1 MAETQFENIE
11 LPNGAILTEVPIG
24 TSDEEIKAYA
34 LSSGMAV
41 EEDFA
46 PNLDAFMQDIPGFA
60 EGDEVY
66 AEKELED
73 RALAVLRS
81 QTEAPTFMEEAHLAF
96 DQGSNLISDFNTVLN
111 AALPQAAVSIS
122 FEEGSLLPTMRVGM
136 GEEVEALTYDE
147 RLQLA
152 ASQKQAS
159 VQEEHADTLTK
170 QQIFGV
176 DAVASGVGSITKAL
190 LDPTTALPVG
200 QSLKAMTAIGGGVGF
215 TAGLGSMAT
224 KNEFDA
230 ATLAGYTVAGVVLPA
245 AITRGGQLIQKAPKT
260 QLLSQAK
267 TRMDNAAKAI
277 TKVFDSRT
285 DVQKSADAANNVI
298 TKMDEEAARL
308 VVAGRTDDEILPL
321 VKANLGLTDK
331 QVLTAMADADRPWTI
346 PAKGDADEILKQID
360 NPLYN
365 QSVIGR
371 KVDAIIRPISSR
383 IGEYSK
389 PLMVALREVD
399 RKVHQ
404 RKGEL
409 SNEFVDFFNVG
420 MRQSKAGNPN
430 WIALENALFNN
441 NYAKATQIAEEYF
454 PELAS
459 TLPKINNTLR
469 SMFDELQEAGV
480 KVRFQDDY
488 FPRSVKDREGL
499 MQALGTKTKSYITKA
514 LEAERVRIGK
524 TKGDKKQYVLS
535 AEEEADTINKVL
547 MGYRP
552 TPTGMQR
559 LKATREIP
567 FLEEN
572 LQRFYHSAP
581 ESLQMYL
588 NKAVQE
594 VEKRR
599 FFGKDGRVKEGSDDL
614 DYNSSAGALIA
625 RETSNLSQDAM
636 NDLQNLISAR
646 FDGEDLKMG
655 KVTSIGRDL
664 QYMSLLAQ
672 IDSAAVQLG
681 DVGSAVYLNGFRNVF
696 EGFKGKQLDAEDIGI
711 INNVAAEMNSGG
723 GLSKLL
729 DKTLGLSGFKT
740 VDRIGKNAVI
750 NSSLIKYQKM
760 ATNSEGRAALEKQWG
775 EVFGNETGALIEELG
790 SKQITDR
797 VKTLIWNDLADVQPI
812 ALSELPEKYLT
823 MENGRI
829 FYSLKTYMI
838 KQLDLVRNT
847 AIKDIRSKD
856 KATRLKGVGNLARYG
871 AIMGIGNGSVATVRD
886 YYLSGG
892 DERSVTPTAYADNIL
907 NSIMSTAFL
916 NRYTIDKYLAEGK
929 PAEAVV
935 SQIMPAAVGV
945 IDTTVGALSGDP
957 EKLDRAAKN
966 IPVLGKAYFTF
977 LGGGMEKNQEWKD
990 REEAKDSIKLGM

>member
-1 MAETQFENIE
+1 MADPFANIDFE
-11 LPNGAILTEVPIG
+11 V
-24 TSDEEIKAYA
+24 
-34 LSSGMAV
+34 V
-41 EEDFA
+41 EEEPSAVADPFA
-46 PNLDAFMQDIPGFA
+46 DVNFEVVDPVEPNLDAFMQDIPGFS

-136 GEEVEALTYDE
+136 GEEIESLTYDE

-159 VQEEHADTLTK
+159 IQEEHADTLTK
-170 QQIFGV
+170 QQLFGV
-176 DAVASGVGSITKAL
+176 DAVASGAGSVFKAL
-190 LDPTTALPVG
+190 LDPSTALPVG

-230 ATLAGYTVAGVVLPA
+230 ATLAGYTVTGAVLPA

-267 TRMDNAAKAI
+267 TRMDNAAKAV
-277 TKVFDSRT
+277 TKIFDSRT

-371 KVDAIIRPISSR
+371 KVDALIRPISSR

-404 RKGEL
+404 RKGDL

-441 NYAKATQIAEEYF
+441 NYDKATRIAEEYF

-535 AEEEADTINKVL
+535 AEEEADVINKVL

-599 FFGKDGRVKEGSDDL
+599 FFGKDGRVKEGTDNL
-614 DYNSSAGALIA
+614 DYNASAGALIA

-655 KVTSIGRDL
+655 QVTSWGRDL

-672 IDSAAVQLG
+672 IDSAMVQLG

-711 INNVAAEMNSGG
+711 INNVAAEMNSGD

-729 DKTLGLSGFKT
+729 DKTLGLSGFKA

-760 ATNSEGRAALEKQWG
+760 AATPEGRAALEKQWG
-775 EVFGNETGALIEELG
+775 EVFGNETGSLIEELG

-797 VKTLIWNDLADVQPI
+797 VKTLLWNDLADVQPI

-856 KATRLKGVGNLARYG
+856 KDTRLKGLSNLARYG

-945 IDTTVGALSGDP
+945 IDTSVAALSGDP
-957 EKLDRAAKN
+957 EKIDRALKN
-966 IPVLGKAYFTF
+966 VPVLGKVYYTF
-977 LGGGMEKNQEWKD
+977 LGGGMEKNQEWKN

>member
-1 MAETQFENIE
+1 MAKYKLVEPAQEETTGRRYK
-11 LPNGAILTEVPIG
+11 LVDP
-24 TSDEEIKAYA
+24 
-34 LSSGMAV
+34 V
-41 EEDFA
+41 E
-46 PNLDAFMQDIPGFA
+46 PNLDAFMQDIPGFG

-73 RALAVLRS
+73 RAQEVLRS

-111 AALPQAAVSIS
+111 AAIPQAAVSIS

-136 GEEVEALTYDE
+136 GEEVESLTYDE

-170 QQIFGV
+170 QQLFGV

-230 ATLAGYTVAGVVLPA
+230 ATLAGYTVAGAVLPA

-260 QLLSQAK
+260 KLLSQAK
-267 TRMDNAAKAI
+267 TRMDNAAKAV
-277 TKVFDSRT
+277 TKLFDSRT

-346 PAKGDADEILKQID
+346 PAKGDADELLKQID

-383 IGEYSK
+383 IGQYSK

-441 NYAKATQIAEEYF
+441 NYAKATQIAKEYF

-469 SMFDELQEAGV
+469 RMFDELQEAGV

-535 AEEEADTINKVL
+535 AEEEADVINKVL

-599 FFGKDGRVKEGSDDL
+599 FFGKDGRVKEGTDDL
-614 DYNSSAGALIA
+614 DYNASAGALIA
-625 RETSNLSQDAM
+625 RETSNLSQDAI

-655 KVTSIGRDL
+655 QVTSKARDL

-672 IDSAAVQLG
+672 LDSAAVQLG

-729 DKTLGLSGFKT
+729 DRALGLSGFKA

-760 ATNSEGRAALEKQWG
+760 AATTEGRAALEKQWG

-790 SKQITDR
+790 NKQITDR

-856 KATRLKGVGNLARYG
+856 KATQKKGLKRLAEYG

-957 EKLDRAAKN
+957 EKLNRAAKN
-966 IPVLGKAYFTF
+966 IPVIGKAYYTF

>member
-1 MAETQFENIE
+1 
-11 LPNGAILTEVPIG
+11 
-24 TSDEEIKAYA
+24 
-34 LSSGMAV
+34 
-41 EEDFA
+41 
-46 PNLDAFMQDIPGFA
+46 MQDIPGFA

-73 RALAVLRS
+73 RALAVLRT

-136 GEEVEALTYDE
+136 GEEIESLTYDE

-170 QQIFGV
+170 QQLFGV
-176 DAVASGVGSITKAL
+176 DAVASGVGSVTKAL

-230 ATLAGYTVAGVVLPA
+230 ATLAGYTVAGAVLPA

-267 TRMDNAAKAI
+267 TRMDNAAKAV
-277 TKVFDSRT
+277 TKIFDSRT

-535 AEEEADTINKVL
+535 AEEEADVINKVL

-599 FFGKDGRVKEGSDDL
+599 FFGKDGRVKEGADDL
-614 DYNSSAGALIA
+614 DYNASAGALIA
-625 RETSNLSQDAM
+625 RETSNLSQDAI

-655 KVTSIGRDL
+655 QVTSIGRDL

-729 DKTLGLSGFKT
+729 DKTLGLSGFKA

-760 ATNSEGRAALEKQWG
+760 AATTEGRAALEKQWG

-966 IPVLGKAYFTF
+966 IPVLGKVYYTF

>member
-1 MAETQFENIE
+1 
-11 LPNGAILTEVPIG
+11 
-24 TSDEEIKAYA
+24 
-34 LSSGMAV
+34 
-41 EEDFA
+41 
-46 PNLDAFMQDIPGFA
+46 
-60 EGDEVY
+60 
-66 AEKELED
+66 
-73 RALAVLRS
+73 
-81 QTEAPTFMEEAHLAF
+81 
-96 DQGSNLISDFNTVLN
+96 
-111 AALPQAAVSIS
+111 
-122 FEEGSLLPTMRVGM
+122 
-136 GEEVEALTYDE
+136 
-147 RLQLA
+147 
-152 ASQKQAS
+152 
-159 VQEEHADTLTK
+159 
-170 QQIFGV
+170 
-176 DAVASGVGSITKAL
+176 
-190 LDPTTALPVG
+190 
-200 QSLKAMTAIGGGVGF
+200 
-215 TAGLGSMAT
+215 
-224 KNEFDA
+224 
-230 ATLAGYTVAGVVLPA
+230 
-245 AITRGGQLIQKAPKT
+245 
-260 QLLSQAK
+260 
-267 TRMDNAAKAI
+267 
-277 TKVFDSRT
+277 
-285 DVQKSADAANNVI
+285 
-298 TKMDEEAARL
+298 
-308 VVAGRTDDEILPL
+308 
-321 VKANLGLTDK
+321 
-331 QVLTAMADADRPWTI
+331 
-346 PAKGDADEILKQID
+346 
-360 NPLYN
+360 
-365 QSVIGR
+365 
-371 KVDAIIRPISSR
+371 
-383 IGEYSK
+383 
-389 PLMVALREVD
+389 
-399 RKVHQ
+399 
-404 RKGEL
+404 
-409 SNEFVDFFNVG
+409 
-420 MRQSKAGNPN
+420 
-430 WIALENALFNN
+430 
-441 NYAKATQIAEEYF
+441 
-454 PELAS
+454 
-459 TLPKINNTLR
+459 
-469 SMFDELQEAGV
+469 
-480 KVRFQDDY
+480 
-488 FPRSVKDREGL
+488 
-499 MQALGTKTKSYITKA
+499 
-514 LEAERVRIGK
+514 
-524 TKGDKKQYVLS
+524 
-535 AEEEADTINKVL
+535 

-599 FFGKDGRVKEGSDDL
+599 FFGKDGRVKEGADDL
-614 DYNSSAGALIA
+614 DYNASAGALIA
-625 RETSNLSQDAM
+625 RETSNLSQDAI

-655 KVTSIGRDL
+655 QVTSIGRDL

-729 DKTLGLSGFKT
+729 DKTLGLSGFKA

-760 ATNSEGRAALEKQWG
+760 ATTSEGRAALEKQWG

-856 KATRLKGVGNLARYG
+856 KATRNKGWRRLAEYG

-966 IPVLGKAYFTF
+966 IPVLGKVYYTF

-990 REEAKDSIKLGM
+990 REEAKNSIKLGM

>member
-1 MAETQFENIE
+1 
-11 LPNGAILTEVPIG
+11 
-24 TSDEEIKAYA
+24 
-34 LSSGMAV
+34 
-41 EEDFA
+41 
-46 PNLDAFMQDIPGFA
+46 MQDIPGFT

-73 RALAVLRS
+73 RAQEVLRS

-111 AALPQAAVSIS
+111 AAIPQAAVSIS

-136 GEEVEALTYDE
+136 GEEVESLTYDE

-170 QQIFGV
+170 QQLFGV

-230 ATLAGYTVAGVVLPA
+230 ATLAGYTVAGAVLPA

-260 QLLSQAK
+260 KLLSQAK
-267 TRMDNAAKAI
+267 TRMDNAAKAV
-277 TKVFDSRT
+277 TKLFDSRT

-346 PAKGDADEILKQID
+346 PAKGDADELLKQID

-383 IGEYSK
+383 IGQYSK

-441 NYAKATQIAEEYF
+441 NYAKATQIAKEYF

-469 SMFDELQEAGV
+469 RMFDELQEAGV

-535 AEEEADTINKVL
+535 AEEEADVINKVL

-599 FFGKDGRVKEGSDDL
+599 FFGKDGRVKEGTDDL
-614 DYNSSAGALIA
+614 DYNASAGALIA
-625 RETSNLSQDAM
+625 RETSNLSQDAI

-655 KVTSIGRDL
+655 QVTSKARDL

-672 IDSAAVQLG
+672 LDSAAVQLG

-729 DKTLGLSGFKT
+729 DRALGLSGFKA

-760 ATNSEGRAALEKQWG
+760 AATTEGRAALEKQWG

-790 SKQITDR
+790 NKQITDR

-856 KATRLKGVGNLARYG
+856 KATQKKGLKRLAEYG

-929 PAEAVV
+929 PAEALV

-966 IPVLGKAYFTF
+966 IPVIGKAYYTF

>member
-1 MAETQFENIE
+1 MADPFANIDFE
-11 LPNGAILTEVPIG
+11 V
-24 TSDEEIKAYA
+24 
-34 LSSGMAV
+34 V
-41 EEDFA
+41 EEEPSSVADPFA
-46 PNLDAFMQDIPGFA
+46 DVNFEVVDPVEPNLDAFMQDIPGFA
-60 EGDEVY
+60 EGNEVY

-73 RALAVLRS
+73 RALAVLRA

-136 GEEVEALTYDE
+136 GKEVEALTYDE

-176 DAVASGVGSITKAL
+176 DAVASGAGSVFKAL
-190 LDPTTALPVG
+190 LDPSTALPVG

-230 ATLAGYTVAGVVLPA
+230 ATLAGYTVTGAVLPA

-696 EGFKGKQLDAEDIGI
+696 EGFKGKQLDAEEIGI

-729 DKTLGLSGFKT
+729 DKTLGLSGFKA

-945 IDTTVGALSGDP
+945 IDTTVAALSGDP
-957 EKLDRAAKN
+957 EKIDRALKN
-966 IPVLGKAYFTF
+966 VPVLGKFYYTY

-990 REEAKDSIKLGM
+990 REEAKNSIKLGM

>member
-1 MAETQFENIE
+1 
-11 LPNGAILTEVPIG
+11 
-24 TSDEEIKAYA
+24 
-34 LSSGMAV
+34 
-41 EEDFA
+41 
-46 PNLDAFMQDIPGFA
+46 MQDIPGFA

-136 GEEVEALTYDE
+136 GEEVESLTYDE

-170 QQIFGV
+170 QQLFGV

-230 ATLAGYTVAGVVLPA
+230 ATLAGYTVAGAVLPA

-267 TRMDNAAKAI
+267 SRMDNAAKAV
-277 TKVFDSRT
+277 TKLFDSRT

-346 PAKGDADEILKQID
+346 PAKGDADELLKQID

-459 TLPKINNTLR
+459 TLPKINSTLR

-535 AEEEADTINKVL
+535 AEEEADVINKVL

-599 FFGKDGRVKEGSDDL
+599 FFGKDGRVKEGADDL
-614 DYNSSAGALIA
+614 DYNASAGALIA
-625 RETSNLSQDAM
+625 RETSNLSQDAI

-655 KVTSIGRDL
+655 KFTSVGRDL

-672 IDSAAVQLG
+672 LDSAAVQLG

-696 EGFKGKQLDAEDIGI
+696 EGFLGKQLDAEDIGI

-729 DKTLGLSGFKT
+729 DRALGLSGFKA

-760 ATNSEGRAALEKQWG
+760 AATTEGRAALEKQWG

-790 SKQITDR
+790 NKQITDR

-847 AIKDIRSKD
+847 AIKDARSKD
-856 KATRLKGVGNLARYG
+856 KATKAKGFKRLAEYG

-957 EKLDRAAKN
+957 EKFDRAAKN
-966 IPVLGKAYFTF
+966 IPVIGKLYYTF